1 MSGRTKA
8 AAQSEAARK
17 VEEWNRQCPIGTEVN
32 VRRDNGDVL
41 KTTTRGEAGLMNDE
55 LTAVV
60 MVHGITGVYA
70 LERVTPVRPAV
81 ARATGIDLAELAK
94 RADVTVA
101 HHGLRE
107 NVIRCTVGSLSKGN
121 PLVAITAGDL
131 DDEIAKHVL
140 KAATAAALHILAE
153 YKS

>member
-17 VEEWNRQCPIGTEVN
+17 VEEWNRQCPVGTEVN

-81 ARATGIDLAELAK
+81 ARATGIDLAALAK
-94 RADVTVA
+94 RADVSLD
-101 HHGLRE
+101 HGPRE
-107 NVIRCTVGSLSKGN
+107 VVIKCAVGTISKGN
-121 PLVAITAGDL
+121 PLVAINTGDL